1 MVRVNFQV
9 FAACSLLLATVPLA
23 AQDVDVDE
31 LWEQYDAQATE
42 FEAKQ
47 GECDTGDRE
56 TTRVNRICRE
66 AADLSV
72 TLSNT
77 IDELLMHDDQ
87 LTDDDRA
94 LLIDGMLTNR
104 QIAGA
109 LWVELG
115 ECETARTILQ
125 PLTEHPDVAARP
137 LVEQAAQT
145 WLQNAE
151 ECIAAATA
159 PLDVAEAPNQT
170 GPIVVMSTGLA
181 IAAAGFVWDMSMLST
196 INEFKDAD
204 AECREGC
211 SANSEAGRTLTRT
224 QESIDNAK
232 PVIAVLYGVG
242 AATAIGGV
250 IWLAVQGGGNEDSE
264 TGGAEVRVMPT
275 FSRSGMGAAVRI
287 GF

>member
-1 MVRVNFQV
+1 MVRLTTQV
-9 FAACSLLLATVPLA
+9 FAACALLLMTAYAA
-23 AQDVDVDE
+23 AQDVDVDA
-31 LWEQYDAQATE
+31 LWDQYDVQATD

-47 GECDTGDRE
+47 AECDTGDRT

-72 TLSNT
+72 ALSNT
-77 IDELLMHDDQ
+77 IDELLVHDDQ

-115 ECETARTILQ
+115 ECETAQSILQ
-125 PLTEHPDVAARP
+125 PLTEHPELAARP
-137 LVEQAAQT
+137 LVEQAAQN
-145 WLQNAE
+145 WLQDAE
-151 ECIAAATA
+151 ECIAAAQE
-159 PLDVAEAPNQT
+159 PLELAEAPNKT
-170 GPIVVMSTGLA
+170 GPIVVLSTGLA

-196 INEFKDAD
+196 INDFKDAD
-204 AECREGC
+204 EECGEVC
-211 SANSEAGRTLTRT
+211 SADSEAGRTLTRT

-242 AATAIGGV
+242 AAAAIGGV
-250 IWLAVQGGGNEDSE
+250 IWLAVQGGGEDTE
-264 TGGAEVRVMPT
+264 AEGAEVQILPT
-275 FSRSGMGAAVRI
+275 FTRSGAGAAVRI